1 MIPIRIFTISDLHL
15 SFGSDKPMSVFKGW
29 ENHTDRILKNWNRL
43 VKNDDAVVL
52 AGDTSWSIDLA
63 GAKPDFEYLHS
74 LPGKKIILKGNHD
87 FWWSTANKLNIFLKE
102 NGYGDIS
109 FLHNNS
115 YCFGDISVCGSR
127 GWLYDGSG
135 ENDEKIIR
143 RECGRIETSVAE
155 GMKNGGKPIVF
166 LHYPPVYGN
175 FVCREICDVL
185 NKYGITDV
193 YYGHIHGLGRNNTVK
208 EYNGLKLHL
217 VSCDCVDFT
226 PVFVDECDKT
236 RKY

>member
-1 MIPIRIFTISDLHL
+1 
-15 SFGSDKPMSVFKGW
+15 MSIFKGW

-52 AGDTSWSIDLA
+52 AGDTSWSIDLD

-87 FWWSTANKLNIFLKE
+87 FWWSTANKLNIFLRE
-102 NGYGDIS
+102 NGYDDIS

-115 YCFGDISVCGSR
+115 YNFGNISVCGSR

-143 RECGRIETSVAE
+143 RECGRIKTSVSD
-155 GMKNGGKPIVF
+155 GLKSGGKPIVF
-166 LHYPPVYGN
+166 LHYPPAYGD

-185 NKYGITDV
+185 TEYGITDV

-208 EYNGLKLHL
+208 EINGLKLHL
-217 VSCDCVDFT
+217 ISCDCVDFT
-226 PVFVDECDKT
+226 PVFVAECDKT